1 MANAQNIV
9 TAAAAEAAALAAQ
22 AATDANNLDAM
33 SAATEA
39 VSRAALSCSQV
50 NAPPAL
56 FALTPAVAITG
67 VVDFKTAEGRKLF
80 QTATH
85 KLEDEP
91 FDCDADG
98 SCQLLKSLS
107 A

>member
-1 MANAQNIV
+1 MAQNIINA
-9 TAAAAEAAALAAQ
+9 TAAVAAALAAQ
-22 AATDANNLDAM
+22 AAADANGLDGM

-39 VSRAALSCSQV
+39 VTFAALACLQL

-56 FALTPAVAITG
+56 FALTPAVAVTG
-67 VVDFKTAEGRKLF
+67 VVDFKTREGQKLF
-80 QTATH
+80 QTTMH

-91 FDCDADG
+91 FDCDAEG
-98 SCQLLKSLS
+98 LHQFLKSLS